1 MVLELYQ
8 KFDEKKETTKNKRK
22 KIKNL
27 TIWLF
32 VWYANSPPSVE
43 YIAKQLIIP
52 SSRIETTKI
61 ISKEKILSLKVKL
74 DVIMPGPNIIRFHPW
89 FVEPLLMDVFL
100 IIF

>member
-32 VWYANSPPSVE
+32 VWYANSPPSLE

-52 SSRIETTKI
+52 SSRIETVRI
-61 ISKEKILSLKVKL
+61 ISKEKTLSLKLKW
-74 DVIMPGPNIIRFHPW
+74 DVIMPGLNIIHFHPW